1 MGTILIIVL
10 VILWLGGG
18 GGYYGYSRYGGPGL
32 CGALALILIILFV
45 LWFFGGLHINRSLVV
60 ARASQAI
67 RYWLAESVI
76 VSG

>member
-1 MGTILIIVL
+1 MV
-10 VILWLGGG
+10 
-18 GGYYGYSRYGGPGL
+18 GPGL